1 MAVIIALLAAG
12 AGCTGADEG
21 RAPPRAGTDAADSAY
36 ADTLLAD
43 TSYAGR
49 VYTVEEVDESPTPVR
64 LLQIVQRRV
73 EYPQAARDQK
83 IGGTMVVQFVVSPE
97 GRPTNIRVVK
107 AAHPLLNRDVLRA
120 VRQVTLPP
128 ARVDGRPVPLRVT
141 LPVNFST
148 Q

>member
-1 MAVIIALLAAG
+1 MAVVIALLAAG
-12 AGCTGADEG
+12 TGCTGADEG
-21 RAPPRAGTDAADSAY
+21 RAPARAGTDAADSAY

-49 VYTVEEVDESPTPVR
+49 VYAVEEVDQSPASLR
-64 LLQIVQRRV
+64 MLQTVQRRV
-73 EYPQAARDQK
+73 DYPQGARDQT
-83 IGGTMVVQFVVSPE
+83 IGGTVVVQFVVSPD

-107 AAHPLLNRDVLRA
+107 AAHPLLNREALRA
-120 VRQVTLPP
+120 VRQVTLPA